1 MKSLKVLA
9 VVALFGA
16 FFVSCEAESLN
27 DEQQIDQIEVI
38 SSTGD
43 QVDKPKGSDGDDD

>member
-16 FFVSCEAESLN
+16 FFASCEAESLN
-27 DEQQIDQIEVI
+27 DEQQIEEMDVI
-38 SSTGD
+38 SGTED
-43 QVDKPKGSDGDDD
+43 EVDEIELPGGN